1 MATIRSRTVA
11 ACAALF
17 VLLASSC
24 GRDEA
29 AVHAFQG
36 VTLKPALE
44 AGVREATGPLWR
56 RGGSYSVSETRQ
68 AFQLDFDQ
76 RHGRAES
83 RLLLEEPRGRILK
96 LHVGVESEQEVHL
109 RARVR
114 LAGELVA
121 EHTLVHTPTGA
132 AWLRLPALRPARG
145 GPLVVELEA
154 LRGLPDAVYLAEP
167 VWREPVQPGDAVR
180 GVLVVS
186 IDTLRAD
193 RLGALGNRRGLTPN
207 LDALAARGVVW
218 ERALSNSPWTLP
230 SYASLF
236 TARTPLAHGA
246 GLSLECQAAWPDAG
260 DSTANHSALATG
272 VPTLAEQFRAAG
284 YATAGFHAS
293 PFLETRTGLQRGF
306 DYWVRHAVRADAGV
320 DQALAWIRRQKDRHW
335 FAFLHLM
342 DPHLPYAPPDAWSRR
357 FAGVATSEL
366 SSDLF
371 DIDALRRA
379 KPDDERR
386 KLLEDLYD
394 AEVAWTD
401 AQVGRLLDGLREAGL
416 ADGVVVALHSDHG
429 EEFWEH
435 GGYEHGHALVEEVLR
450 VPLIVA
456 APGLAPARVPERVRS
471 MDLGPTLLEL
481 CGLPPLP
488 GAEGASLVR
497 RGGALLQAERVVR
510 VVDAEA
516 LLYGDIEEKARY
528 EDAARLV
535 WRATQAP
542 RLQADPS
549 GAPLDDPALR
559 DALRMQ
565 MLERARALRARGAA
579 GLVQHDEASMEDL
592 RGLGYTGIEA
602 PEPR

>member
-1 MATIRSRTVA
+1 MRTASTRLIA

-17 VLLASSC
+17 ASLPSSC
-24 GRDEA
+24 GREDA
-29 AVHAFQG
+29 VVHAFHS
-36 VTLKPALE
+36 VTLNPTLE
-44 AGVREATGPLWR
+44 EGVRSASGPLWKR
-56 RGGSYSVSETRQ
+56 AGSYSLSETRL
-68 AFQLDFDQ
+68 AVQLDFDPQ
-76 RHGRAES
+76 HGRAQTS
-83 RLLLEEPRGRILK
+83 LRLDEPRGRILE
-96 LHVGVESEQEVHL
+96 LHIGVESEQEVHL

-121 EHTLVHTPTGA
+121 EHTLVHEPTGPT
-132 AWLRLPALRPARG
+132 WLRLPALRPSRG
-145 GPLVVELEA
+145 GDLAVEVEA
-154 LRGLPDAVYLAEP
+154 LRGLPRAVFLAEP
-167 VWREPVQPGDAVR
+167 VWREPVQPGDEVR

-193 RLGALGNRRGLTPN
+193 RLGALGNQRGLTPN

-218 ERALSNSPWTLP
+218 ERALSNAPWTLP

-246 GLSLECQAAWPDAG
+246 GLSLDCQAGWPDAG
-260 DSTANHSALATG
+260 DSTANHSALPSD
-272 VPTLAEQFRAAG
+272 VPTLAEHFRAAG

-293 PFLETRTGLQRGF
+293 PFLEPRTGLLRGF
-306 DYWVRHAVRADAGV
+306 DYWVRHALRADAGV
-320 DQALAWIRRQKDRHW
+320 DQALAWIRGQKDRHW

-342 DPHLPYAPPDAWSRR
+342 DPHLPYAPPDSWARR
-357 FAGVATSEL
+357 FAGVSTSDL
-366 SSDLF
+366 DPALF

-379 KPDDERR
+379 EPEPERR

-401 AQVGRLLDGLREAGL
+401 AQVGRLLEGLREAGL
-416 ADGVVVALHSDHG
+416 AEGVVVALHSDHG

-456 APGLAPARVPERVRS
+456 APGLEPGRVPARVRS

-481 CGLPPLP
+481 CGLPALP
-488 GAEGASLVR
+488 GAEGASLVLR
-497 RGGALLQAERVVR
+497 TDAGLRLESEARI
-510 VVDAEA
+510 VDAEA
-516 LLYGDIEEKARY
+516 LLYGNIEEKARY
-528 EDAARLV
+528 RDAARLV

-542 RLQADPS
+542 RLVVDPS

-559 DALRMQ
+559 EALRTQ
-565 MLERARALRARGAA
+565 MLERVRDLRGRASTGV
-579 GLVQHDEASMEDL
+579 VQHDEAALEDL
-592 RGLGYTGIEA
+592 RGLGYTGIE
-602 PEPR
+602 PR